1 MVLVFRCFFFFLIP
15 PPTYFP
21 PTLAHLGD
29 PEVSVVTKV
38 PWQGSDPL
46 PPPHPRILQS
56 PVKLDTVRASMQGAE
71 GPGKREV
78 ESLSPVGR
86 LLQEPGVWNELS
98 LLFLSEAG
106 SCWKQGHSSPSP
118 ESGGEAAICWALVRG
133 CADESQRLPGV
144 GGHPAS
150 TDGSGFLR
158 RMADLMVSGPDTI

>member
-78 ESLSPVGR
+78 ESLSPVGGCSRNLESGMSCHCCSCPKQGPAGSRETALPPRSLAER
-86 LLQEPGVWNELS
+86 LL
-98 LLFLSEAG
+98 FAG
-106 SCWKQGHSSPSP
+106 
-118 ESGGEAAICWALVRG
+118 
-133 CADESQRLPGV
+133 
-144 GGHPAS
+144 
-150 TDGSGFLR
+150 R
-158 RMADLMVSGPDTI
+158 R